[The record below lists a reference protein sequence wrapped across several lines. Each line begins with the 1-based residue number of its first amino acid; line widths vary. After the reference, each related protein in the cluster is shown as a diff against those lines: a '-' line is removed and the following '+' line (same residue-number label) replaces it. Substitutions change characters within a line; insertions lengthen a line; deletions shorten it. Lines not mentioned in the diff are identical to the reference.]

1 MMQFKRIF
9 AVLAL
14 VVGIAAPVAAQESD
28 ELDYKPFPHVFIGI
42 QGGIQSTVTS
52 YDFAKIITPTASL
65 SIGAWF
71 SPVIGARI
79 SANGIWNEGG
89 LRATGSMPSDKKY
102 KYDYLTADIDLMVNI
117 VNIIGHKK
125 YYPWNLYA
133 IGGIGL
139 NTAWHNGDALA
150 LKSELP
156 SAWSGKQFSHN
167 LRFGLQLD
175 YNICKNV
182 SVNLEVD
189 ANNLRDKYNSKLN
202 NHDDWQ
208 LTAQLGLAFK
218 FGYKKPAAPV
228 PVVWATRIDTTWY
241 DDVEYRDVTRDRDI
255 KREIFFLIRESDV
268 EDTDAQIK
276 AVAEFLQ
283 GVREAEI
290 TISAYADEGTGNPK
304 INMMYSEL
312 RAKKTE
318 QALID
323 NGVDPSI
330 IKSVQWFGDTVQ
342 PYPDDN
348 DKNRVSIITGHGI
361 YTDKDAET
369 VRKFRTEEVEYQ
381 VE

>member
-1 MMQFKRIF
+1 MMQIKRIL

-14 VVGIAAPVAAQESD
+14 VVGIAAPIAAEESD
-28 ELDYKPFPHVFIGI
+28 NLDYKPFPHVFIGI
-42 QGGIQSTVTS
+42 QGGIQSTVTN
-52 YDFAKIITPTASL
+52 YDFAKLITPTASL

-71 SPVIGARI
+71 SPVIGARV

-89 LRATGSMPSDKKY
+89 LRATATTADTKY
-102 KYDYLTADIDLMVNI
+102 KYKYVTADIDLMVNI
-117 VNIIGHKK
+117 VNIIGKKK

-139 NTAWHNGDALA
+139 NTAWDNGEALA
-150 LKSELP
+150 LKEQLP
-156 SAWSGKQFSHN
+156 NAWHGKQFSHN

-189 ANNLRDKYNSKLN
+189 ANNLRDKYNSKLT

-218 FGYKKPAAPV
+218 FGFKKKPVVVAV
-228 PVVWATRIDTTWY
+228 PVWATRVDTIWY
-241 DDVEYRDVTRDRDI
+241 DDVEYKDVTRDREI

-323 NGVDPSI
+323 NGVDPNI
-330 IKSVQWFGDTVQ
+330 IKSVEWFGDTVQ

-369 VRKFRTEEVEYQ
+369 VKKFRTEEVEYQ